1 MSVKLEDYD
10 EFLQDV
16 PAIKDV
22 LDGTFH
28 EAARIMSPT
37 GLETYMDGAKAM
49 CKLGRGH
56 DLVITYLQEMPLVA
70 KECGEDIIDDCISA
84 AMKLSSMTSGEV
96 ISLLFSSLPTAS
108 RNLGDAQL
116 LRGYLTFIHQLA
128 STAAR
133 GLRPMLSH
141 IDELTSKLTLSGLR
155 RWANFG
161 AQAYRR
167 DFSNL
172 TSYFNL
178 ESADSKAML
187 QKERRG
193 VLFIKVQ
200 RKLNFYLRA
209 LWGRDFFLRPTGAD
223 YTDFRPY
230 IEHRILHM
238 PDAVDDAGDGDK
250 KVAGL
255 ELYRATAA
263 HMASHMCY
271 STAPVSAEQLSPA
284 QMFFIGFMEDARIE
298 YKASRDFPGLRK
310 LWMSLLKLADDDE
323 EIEHETMLVL
333 EHIALMLLDD
343 GITSDNTQISDF
355 VNKFHQEIEAKQDDN
370 NFSWHMG
377 MELFHIF
384 ATKRA
389 VPSLRIL
396 ERIRIP
402 YRDDNR
408 YVWEFEEFDADVEFE
423 YVSASQ
429 RQVRRQV
436 SVIEM
441 ANEVDCE
448 LAGDD
453 AQEIWTCSTNMRP
466 YEDDLTDEQI
476 SFNDMWGK
484 EPVSDPFHYQE
495 WDYQIQLHRPDWATV
510 YERRQPKGD
519 PEDIDDIISAYRP
532 VAHRIKQI
540 IDLLTPQGVQ
550 RQRGLE
556 DGDEVDINAAVDAMI
571 SIRMGEQPNPRIT
584 MRNVLKTRDLSVVVL
599 MDLSESTN
607 EPMNGSNKT
616 VLELTREAATLVSTA
631 INGIGDPFALH
642 GFASDGRHDVQYYRF
657 KDFNQHLDDDVK
669 SRLAGMKG
677 GLSTRMGAALRHA
690 GHHLLKQQ
698 EKRKLILLVT
708 DGEPADIDER
718 DPQHLRHD
726 TKKAVEELYSTGVLT
741 YCLTLDPNADNYVK
755 RIFGENNYTIVDN
768 VDRLPEKL
776 PTLFASL
783 TG

>member
-1 MSVKLEDYD
+1 MAIKLENYE
-10 EFLQDV
+10 EFLEEV
-16 PAIKDV
+16 PAIRDV
-22 LDGTFH
+22 LEGTFH
-28 EAARIMSPT
+28 EAAHIMSPT
-37 GLETYMDGAKAM
+37 GLETYMDGAKAL

-56 DLVITYLQEMPLVA
+56 DLVITYIQEMPLVA
-70 KECGEDIIDDCISA
+70 KECGEDIIPDVLTA

-96 ISLLFSSLPTAS
+96 IMLLFSSLPSAA

-116 LRGYLTFIHQLA
+116 LRGYLTFIHQFA
-128 STAAR
+128 STASR
-133 GLRPMLSH
+133 GLRPMLNH
-141 IDELTSKLTLSGLR
+141 IDELLGKLTLSGLR

-167 DFSNL
+167 DYDNL
-172 TSYFNL
+172 TAYFSL
-178 ESADSKAML
+178 EAADSQAML

-238 PDAVDDAGDGDK
+238 PDAVDHIGPEENRIP
-250 KVAGL
+250 GL

-263 HMASHMCY
+263 HMAAHMCY
-271 STAPVSAEQLSPA
+271 STEPVSAEQLSPA
-284 QMFFIGFMEDARIE
+284 QMFFIGFMEDARVE
-298 YKASRDFPGLRK
+298 YKAVNDFPGLKK
-310 LWMSLLKLADDDE
+310 LWGSLLKIADNDKE
-323 EIEHETMLVL
+323 PEHETLLVL
-333 EHIALMLLDD
+333 EHLALMLMDNKV
-343 GITSDNTQISDF
+343 TSDDKELADF
-355 VNKFHQEIEAKQDDN
+355 AARFHAEIEANQDHN
-370 NFSWHMG
+370 QFSWNTG
-377 MELFHIF
+377 MDLFHLF
-384 ATKRA
+384 ASRKA

-408 YVWEFEEFDADVEFE
+408 YVWEFEEFSWGVETE
-423 YVSASQ
+423 YVPASQ
-429 RQVRRQV
+429 QQVRRQV

-484 EPVSDPFHYQE
+484 EPISDPFHYQE

-519 PEDIDDIISAYRP
+519 PEDIHDILAEYRP
-532 VAHRIKQI
+532 IAHRIKQI
-540 IDLLTPQGVQ
+540 IDLLTPEGVQ
-550 RQRGLE
+550 RVRNME
-556 DGDEVDINAAVDAMI
+556 DGDEIDINAAVDAMI
-571 SIRMGEQPNPRIT
+571 SIRMGEHPNPRIT
-584 MRNVLKTRDLSVVVL
+584 MRNVLNNRDLAVVVL

-607 EPMNGSNKT
+607 EAMAGSDKT
-616 VLELTREAATLVSTA
+616 VLQLTREAATLVSTA
-631 INGIGDPFALH
+631 IEGIGDPFALH

-657 KDFNQHLDDDVK
+657 KDFSQHYDDDAR

-690 GHHLLKQQ
+690 GHHLLKQPEQ
-698 EKRKLILLVT
+698 RKLILLVT

-726 TKKAVEELYSTGVLT
+726 TKKAVEELYSTGVST
-741 YCLTLDPNADNYVK
+741 YCLTLDPNADTYVK
-755 RIFGENNYTIVDN
+755 RIFGENNYTIIDN